1 MTGFTKDFKLS
12 MLDFKF
18 SVLLPVFK
26 KEDPK
31 HFNLALES
39 LKNQSL
45 PPAEVVIVK
54 DGPLTKE
61 LENVISHYS
70 DLLPLNVLALEK
82 NLGLGEALNFGLL
95 HCSYEYVARMDSDD
109 ICVSERFEKQ
119 ANAFLANPKLDMIGS
134 YLNEFVHKVGD
145 LKVIRRVPLKHQD
158 IYNYTFYRCP
168 FNHPTVMFKKSAV
181 LKAGSYK
188 KMPFFE
194 DYYLWIRMALAG
206 CTFQN
211 SEEVLLNYRIG
222 NNMISRRHG
231 LKYAKH
237 EQAFFKSC
245 YKQGLIN
252 FPQLLRFMARYPIRL
267 MPMSMLE
274 KFYTVVLRK

>member
-26 KEDPK
+26 REDPK
-31 HFNLALES
+31 HFILALES
-39 LKNQSL
+39 LKNQSF
-45 PPAEVVIVK
+45 PATEVVIVK
-54 DGPLTKE
+54 DGPLTKG
-61 LENVISHYS
+61 LEKVICQFK
-70 DLLPLNVLALEK
+70 DLLPLKVFALEK
-82 NLGLGEALNFGLL
+82 NVGVGEALNFGLQ

-109 ICVSERFEKQ
+109 ICVSHRFEKQ
-119 ANAFLANPKLDMIGS
+119 AKAFLSNPNLDIIGS
-134 YLNEFVHKVGD
+134 YLNEFVHKIGD
-145 LKVIRRVPLKHQD
+145 LKVVRRVPLVHQD
-158 IYNYTFYRCP
+158 IYDYTFYRCP

-188 KMPFFE
+188 RMPFFE

-206 CTFQN
+206 CNFQN

-237 EQAFFKSC
+237 EKTFFTTC
-245 YKQGLIN
+245 YKEGLITL
-252 FPQLLRFMARYPIRL
+252 PQLIRFMARFPIRL
-267 MPMSMLE
+267 IPIVLLE
-274 KFYTVVLRK
+274 KFYTLVLRK